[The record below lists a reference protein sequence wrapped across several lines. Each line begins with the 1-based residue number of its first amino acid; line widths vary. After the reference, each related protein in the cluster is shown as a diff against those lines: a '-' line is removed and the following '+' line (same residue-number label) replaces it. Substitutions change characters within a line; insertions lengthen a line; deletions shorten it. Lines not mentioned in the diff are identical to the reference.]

1 MLSRRS
7 ILRALGF
14 GAPAA
19 AVVVAIEGAYAKE
32 LRAAADKATAGYAD
46 AVVTASPVNVGGL
59 SAINAKLGDVT
70 AGRVL
75 NADHSLIIDLRAG
88 TFTAHS

>member
-19 AVVVAIEGAYAKE
+19 AV
-32 LRAAADKATAGYAD
+32 AAAVGVPVLAERSVVVSD
-46 AVVTASPVNVGGL
+46 AFVAAVRDNMSREVAKL
-59 SAINAKLGDVT
+59 SAINANMGNVT

-88 TFTAHS
+88 TFTARS